1 MSGIGG
7 IVRWDGGPVAEHEL
21 RTMMQAAAHR

>member
-1 MSGIGG
+1 MSG
-7 IVRWDGGPVAEHEL
+7 VRWDGDPVAEHEL